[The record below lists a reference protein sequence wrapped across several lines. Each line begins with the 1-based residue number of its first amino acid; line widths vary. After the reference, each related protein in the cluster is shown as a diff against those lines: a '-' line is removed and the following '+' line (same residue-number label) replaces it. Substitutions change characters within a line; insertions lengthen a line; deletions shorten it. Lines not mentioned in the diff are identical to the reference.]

1 MEGWFLKTKM
11 SATLTSLARQR
22 QAELDSGIVS
32 WREEVGAGVRLWCGT
47 GCGNCCTLTVN
58 CTLAEA
64 LAVRAVLDD
73 RLRERL
79 AATVEKIICHARQCS
94 DARTF
99 FSGYR
104 RAVGSCPFLDDSA
117 NCSIYAVR
125 PLACRALLSTR
136 PADWCGVNLA
146 ELPELERDAF
156 LASLD
161 RKVVAFPTHYAATP
175 QELAANLERELTLTM
190 IRTFG
195 FGITGNLP
203 VLVWLTGQK
212 GFDTLMDGN
221 PSTFLKLVAEQ
232 HVDHPFLMQ
241 IDVP

>member
-1 MEGWFLKTKM
+1 MKTEM
-11 SATLTSLARQR
+11 IAALTSLARQR

-32 WREEVGAGVRLWCGT
+32 WREEAGAGVRLWCGPR
-47 GCGNCCTLTVN
+47 CGNCCTLTVN

-64 LAVRAVLDD
+64 PAIRSVLDD

-79 AATVEKIICHARQCS
+79 AATVEKIISHARLCR

-104 RAVGSCPFLDDSA
+104 RAVGPCPYLDDSA
-117 NCSIYAVR
+117 NCSIYAER

-136 PADWCGVNLA
+136 PTDWCGVNLA
-146 ELPELERDAF
+146 ELPEFERDAF

-161 RKVVAFPTHYAATP
+161 RNMVAFPTHYAAAP
-175 QELAANLERELTLTM
+175 QELAANLERGLMLAM

-195 FGITGNLP
+195 FSVTGNLP

-212 GFDTLMDGN
+212 GFDALMDGS
-221 PSTFLKLVAEQ
+221 PATFLKFVVE
-232 HVDHPFLMQ
+232 HRIDYPYLMQ
-241 IDVP
+241 VDVP